1 MKIPEKDRKYL
12 NLVEPYAGKWV
23 AFNSDKTAVVEF
35 GASLESLEKKLAK
48 RKKGDYIIGI
58 ISPQDR
64 ALIL

>member
-48 RKKGDYIIGI
+48 RKKGDYII
-58 ISPQDR
+58 
-64 ALIL
+64 